1 MKNLDYRGLAAL
13 NAVVAL
19 GSFEKAATSLHISQ
33 SAVSQRIRT
42 LEELA
47 GQLLIVRAQPPF
59 ATTLGQRLIAHYS
72 QVRLMEAALA
82 IDTGEPDTLPEIAIA
97 VNADTLATWLLDAL
111 APVLNPPQ
119 CQLTVLIDDQDHTL
133 QLLREGTV
141 FACVTS
147 SLAPVAGTTASPL
160 GVERYICAASPAF
173 AARWFSDGFTSAAV
187 ARAPAVVFNQK
198 DALHARFLNWRLG
211 WDTPYPHHSIASVD
225 AFEKFVR
232 SGFGYGMLPTLQIE
246 RALACGDLVDLTPGD
261 GIDVPLV
268 WHAWNIQTPLTEA
281 LSQHII
287 QTARRSLSYDP
298 LAPDAANT
306 RLNNR

>member
-1 MKNLDYRGLAAL
+1 MKNFDYRGLAAL
-13 NAVVAL
+13 DAVIAL
-19 GSFEKAATSLHISQ
+19 GSFERAALSLHISQ

-42 LEELA
+42 MEELA
-47 GQLLIVRAQPPF
+47 GSLLIVRAQPPF
-59 ATTLGQRLIAHYS
+59 ATALGQRLIAHYR
-72 QVRLMEAALA
+72 QVKLMEAALA
-82 IDTGEPDTLPEIAIA
+82 IDAGEPGTLPEIAIA

-133 QLLREGTV
+133 DLLREGSV

-147 SLAPVAGTTASPL
+147 SIAPVAGTTATPL
-160 GVERYICAASPAF
+160 GVERYICTAAPEF
-173 AARWFSDGFTSAAV
+173 AARWFCDGFTSAAV
-187 ARAPAVVFNQK
+187 AQAPAVVFNRK

-211 WDTPYPHHSIASVD
+211 WQAGFPHHSIASVD
-225 AFEKFVR
+225 AFEKFVHR
-232 SGFGYGMLPTLQIE
+232 GFGYGMLPTLQIE
-246 RALACGDLVDLTPGD
+246 QALVRGDLVDLTPGD

-287 QTARRSLSYDP
+287 QIARSSLSYDP
-298 LAPDAANT
+298 ITMDAANV